1 MRHLSDANAQDGN
14 FGTQIRSAIFWRS
27 GSQIVSQVV
36 SWTSTLI
43 VVRLLDPADYG
54 LFAMTLVVLN
64 FMGFMNGYGLVSALV
79 QAPVLNIQQIR
90 QAFGLMLVLN
100 GGLALAQLF
109 LRWDEKTSEH
119 TSELQSLMRIS
130 YAVFCLKKKTK

>member
-1 MRHLSDANAQDGN
+1 M
-14 FGTQIRSAIFWRS
+14 FC
-27 GSQIVSQVV
+27 QVV
-36 SWTSTLI
+36 SWASTLI

-54 LFAMTLVVLN
+54 LFAMALVVLN

-109 LRWDEKTSEH
+109 LAGIASG
-119 TSELQSLMRIS
+119 S
-130 YAVFCLKKKTK
+130 YGMPMVAHFLRGQAPLH

>member
-14 FGTQIRSAIFWRS
+14 FGTRRRSAIFWRS

-43 VVRLLDPADYG
+43 VVRLLAPADYG

-64 FMGFMNGYGLVSALV
+64 LLGFMNGYGLVSALV
-79 QAPVLNIQQIR
+79 QAPVLHIQHIR

-100 GGLALAQLF
+100 GGLALGPIFIAG
-109 LRWDEKTSEH
+109 
-119 TSELQSLMRIS
+119 IA
-130 YAVFCLKKKTK
+130 AVYYGQPM

>member
-90 QAFGLMLVLN
+90 RLGVGLHQRPPLPH
-100 GGLALAQLF
+100 
-109 LRWDEKTSEH
+109 R
-119 TSELQSLMRIS
+119 RIG
-130 YAVFCLKKKTK
+130 AHPRPGREVEEIGRANV

>member
-90 QAFGLMLVLN
+90 PAFGLMLVLN
-100 GGLALAQLF
+100 GG
-109 LRWDEKTSEH
+109 RSEERRVGKECVRQVR
-119 TSELQSLMRIS
+119 SRGSP
-130 YAVFCLKKKTK
+130 

>member
-79 QAPVLNIQQIR
+79 QADR
-90 QAFGLMLVLN
+90 K
-100 GGLALAQLF
+100 
-109 LRWDEKTSEH
+109 RKR
-119 TSELQSLMRIS
+119 ELQSLMRNP
-130 YAVFCLKKKTK
+130 YAVLCLKKTTNVNN